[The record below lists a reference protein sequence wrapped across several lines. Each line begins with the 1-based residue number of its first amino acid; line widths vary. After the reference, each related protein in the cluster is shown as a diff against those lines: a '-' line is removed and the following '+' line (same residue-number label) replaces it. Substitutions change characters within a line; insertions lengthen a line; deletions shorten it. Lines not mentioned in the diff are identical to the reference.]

1 MRISSKGRYA
11 VRLMAE
17 LARREGENVS
27 VADIADAQDISAKY
41 LEKIISILSK
51 NRLIEGSRGVKGG
64 YKLTKP
70 ADKYSVAEILC
81 VTGDLP
87 ELAPCLR
94 DGYECARA
102 DKCDSVGCW
111 ERLDALINNYLSKV
125 SLQDILDKKY

>member
-51 NRLIEGSRGVKGG
+51 NRLIEGSSR
-64 YKLTKP
+64 
-70 ADKYSVAEILC
+70 
-81 VTGDLP
+81 
-87 ELAPCLR
+87 
-94 DGYECARA
+94 
-102 DKCDSVGCW
+102 
-111 ERLDALINNYLSKV
+111 V
-125 SLQDILDKKY
+125 SLLTRRWSSPTRRL

>member
-111 ERLDALINNYLSKV
+111 KRLDALINNYLSKV

>member
-51 NRLIEGSRGVKGG
+51 KRLIEGSSR
-64 YKLTKP
+64 
-70 ADKYSVAEILC
+70 
-81 VTGDLP
+81 
-87 ELAPCLR
+87 
-94 DGYECARA
+94 
-102 DKCDSVGCW
+102 
-111 ERLDALINNYLSKV
+111 V
-125 SLQDILDKKY
+125 SLSTKYWSSPTRRL

>member
-51 NRLIEGSRGVKGG
+51 NRLIEGSSR
-64 YKLTKP
+64 
-70 ADKYSVAEILC
+70 
-81 VTGDLP
+81 
-87 ELAPCLR
+87 
-94 DGYECARA
+94 
-102 DKCDSVGCW
+102 
-111 ERLDALINNYLSKV
+111 V
-125 SLQDILDKKY
+125 SLSTRRWNSPTRRL

>member
-64 YKLTKP
+64 YKLH
-70 ADKYSVAEILC
+70 
-81 VTGDLP
+81 LP
-87 ELAPCLR
+87 
-94 DGYECARA
+94 
-102 DKCDSVGCW
+102 
-111 ERLDALINNYLSKV
+111 
-125 SLQDILDKKY
+125 